1 MEDAE
6 LEKVGQQCCTL
17 IGCFVPPEA
26 PATCTDT
33 GTEGADIA
41 VLTALTRGAG
51 RPSVFNAW
59 AQA

>member
-6 LEKVGQQCCTL
+6 LEKAGQQCCTL

-41 VLTALTRGAG
+41 VLTALTQGAG
-51 RPSVFNAW
+51 RPSVCNAW